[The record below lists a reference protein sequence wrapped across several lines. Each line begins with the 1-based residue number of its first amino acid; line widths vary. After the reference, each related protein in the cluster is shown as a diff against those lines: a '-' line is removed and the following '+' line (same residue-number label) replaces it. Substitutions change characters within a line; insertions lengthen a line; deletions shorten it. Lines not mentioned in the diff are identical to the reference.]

1 MSQVQFSHNPL
12 FCIDIIKTYKPD
24 FTPRVAFIL
33 GSGLGALADQIENA
47 VAISYEK
54 LPGFPV
60 STVHGHAGE
69 LVLGHLQGVP
79 VVCMK
84 GRGHFYEGRGMTIM
98 TDAIRTFK
106 LLGCELLFCT
116 NAAGSLRP
124 EVGAGSLV
132 ALKDHINTMP
142 GTPMVGLNDDRFGE
156 RFFSLANAYD
166 AEYRALLQKVA
177 KEEGFPLTEGVFVS
191 YPGPNFETAAEIRM
205 MQIIGGDVVG
215 MSVVPEV
222 ISARHCDLKVVAVSA
237 ITNMAEGLSD
247 VKLSHAQTLAAAE
260 LSKQNYINLIC
271 SFLRKRWQ
279 QRNSQSKTLLILFAA
294 FCAKLPEKNNK
305 KRPRG

>member
-1 MSQVQFSHNPL
+1 MTLSNNPWFSA
-12 FCIDIIKTYKPD
+12 DIIRAAKPD

-33 GSGLGALADQIENA
+33 GSGLGALAEQIVDA
-47 VAISYEK
+47 VVLSYEK

-69 LVLGHLQGVP
+69 LVLGHLAGVP
-79 VVCMK
+79 VACMK
-84 GRGHFYEGRGMTIM
+84 GRGHFYEGRGIAVM

-106 LLGCELLFCT
+106 LLGCELLFST

-124 EVGAGSLV
+124 EVEPGSLV
-132 ALKDHINTMP
+132 ALSDHINTLP
-142 GTPMVGLNDDRFGE
+142 GTPMVGLNDDRFGD

-166 AEYRALLQKVA
+166 ADCRALLQTVA
-177 KEEGFPLTEGVFVS
+177 SEKGFPLHEGVFVS

-222 ISARHCDLKVVAVSA
+222 ISARHCGLKVVAVSA
-237 ITNMAEGLSD
+237 ITNLAEGLSD
-247 VKLSHAQTLAAAE
+247 VKLSHEQTLAAAE
-260 LSKQNYINLIC
+260 LSRQNFIDLIC
-271 SFLRKRWQ
+271 GFLRQ
-279 QRNSQSKTLLILFAA
+279 LA
-294 FCAKLPEKNNK
+294 
-305 KRPRG
+305 

>member
-1 MSQVQFSHNPL
+1 MTATLFSHPDA
-12 FCIDIIKTYKPD
+12 CAEIIRACKPN

-33 GSGLGALADQIENA
+33 GSGLGALADQIVDA
-47 VAISYEK
+47 VAISYQK

-60 STVHGHAGE
+60 SGVQGHAGE
-69 LVLGHLQGVP
+69 LVLGQLAGVN
-79 VVCMK
+79 VACMK

-124 EVGAGSLV
+124 EVGAGQLV
-132 ALKDHINTMP
+132 ALTDHINTMP
-142 GTPMVGLNDDRFGE
+142 GTPMVGPNDDRFGE

-166 AEYRALLQKVA
+166 ADYRALLQEVA
-177 KEEGFPLTEGVFVS
+177 AQQGFPLHEGIFVS

-205 MQIIGGDVVG
+205 MQLIGGDVVG
-215 MSVVPEV
+215 MSVVPEA
-222 ISARHCDLKVVAVSA
+222 IAARHCGLKVVAVSA

-247 VKLSHAQTLAAAE
+247 VTLSHAQTLAAAE
-260 LSKQNYINLIC
+260 LSRQNFIALIC
-271 SFLRKRWQ
+271 GFLG
-279 QRNSQSKTLLILFAA
+279 
-294 FCAKLPEKNNK
+294 KLS
-305 KRPRG
+305 R

>member
-1 MSQVQFSHNPL
+1 MRSTHLSQNPYH
-12 FCIDIIKTYKPD
+12 CVNIIRGYKKD

-33 GSGLGALADQIENA
+33 GSGLGALAEQIENA
-47 VAISYEK
+47 VEISYEE

-69 LVLGHLQGVP
+69 LVLGTLAGVP
-79 VVCMK
+79 VACMK
-84 GRGHFYEGRGMTIM
+84 GRGHFYEGKGMAVM
-98 TDAIRTFK
+98 TDAIRTLK

-124 EVGAGSLV
+124 EVGPGSLV
-132 ALKDHINTMP
+132 SLCDHINTMP
-142 GTPMVGLNDDRFGE
+142 GTPMVGLNDERFGD

-166 AEYRALLQKVA
+166 AGYRAILQAVA
-177 KEEGFPLTEGVFVS
+177 KEEGFTLNEGVFVS

-222 ISARHCDLKVVAVSA
+222 ITARHCGLKVVAVSA
-237 ITNMAEGLSD
+237 ITNLAEGLGD
-247 VKLSHAQTLAAAE
+247 IKLSHAQTLAAAE
-260 LSKQNYINLIC
+260 LSRQNFINLIC
-271 SFLRKRWQ
+271 GFLRK
-279 QRNSQSKTLLILFAA
+279 LA
-294 FCAKLPEKNNK
+294 
-305 KRPRG
+305 

>member
-1 MSQVQFSHNPL
+1 MVTLVITTTYPTYLSIIPFLRTSYDPHPFSQNPWYSA
-12 FCIDIIKTYKPD
+12 DIIRAHKPD

-33 GSGLGALADQIENA
+33 GSGLGALAEQIEDA
-47 VAISYEK
+47 VAISYAR

-69 LVLGHLQGVP
+69 LVLGNLAGVP
-79 VVCMK
+79 VACMK

-98 TDAIRTFK
+98 TDAIRTLK
-106 LLGCELLFCT
+106 LLGCELLFALT
-116 NAAGSLRP
+116 PLAPYA
-124 EVGAGSLV
+124 EVGPGSLV
-132 ALKDHINTMP
+132 ALSDHINTMP
-142 GTPMVGLNDDRFGE
+142 GTPMVGMNDERFGD

-166 AEYRALLQKVA
+166 ADYRAILQRVA
-177 KEEGFPLTEGVFVS
+177 GEEGFTLHEGVFVS

-222 ISARHCDLKVVAVSA
+222 ISARHCGLKVVAVSA
-237 ITNMAEGLSD
+237 ITNLAEGLGD

-260 LSKQNYINLIC
+260 LSRQNFINLIC
-271 SFLRKRWQ
+271 GFLRQ
-279 QRNSQSKTLLILFAA
+279 LA
-294 FCAKLPEKNNK
+294 
-305 KRPRG
+305 

>member
-1 MSQVQFSHNPL
+1 MTLSNNPWFSA
-12 FCIDIIKTYKPD
+12 DIIRAAKPD

-33 GSGLGALADQIENA
+33 GSGLGALAEQIVDA
-47 VAISYEK
+47 VVLSYEK

-69 LVLGHLQGVP
+69 LVLGHLAGVP
-79 VVCMK
+79 VACMK
-84 GRGHFYEGRGMTIM
+84 GRGHFYEGRGIAVM

-106 LLGCELLFCT
+106 LLGCELLFST

-124 EVGAGSLV
+124 EVEPGSLV
-132 ALKDHINTMP
+132 ALCDHINTLP
-142 GTPMVGLNDDRFGE
+142 GTPMVGLNDDRFGD

-166 AEYRALLQKVA
+166 ADFRALLQTVA
-177 KEEGFPLTEGVFVS
+177 SEKGFPLHEGVFVS

-222 ISARHCDLKVVAVSA
+222 ISARHCGLKVVAVSA
-237 ITNMAEGLSD
+237 ITNLAEGLSD
-247 VKLSHAQTLAAAE
+247 VKLSHEQTLAAAE
-260 LSKQNYINLIC
+260 LSRQNFIDLIC
-271 SFLRKRWQ
+271 GFLRQ
-279 QRNSQSKTLLILFAA
+279 LA
-294 FCAKLPEKNNK
+294 
-305 KRPRG
+305 

>member
-1 MSQVQFSHNPL
+1 MPHALFSHNPEY
-12 FCIDIIKTYKPD
+12 CIDIIHAHKPA

-33 GSGLGALADQIENA
+33 GSGLGALADQIEDA

-69 LVLGHLQGVP
+69 LVLGHLAGVP
-79 VVCMK
+79 VACMK
-84 GRGHFYEGRGMTIM
+84 GRGHFYEGRGMAVM
-98 TDAIRTFK
+98 TDAIRTLK
-106 LLGCELLFCT
+106 LLGCEVLFCT

-124 EVGAGSLV
+124 EVGPGSLV
-132 ALKDHINTMP
+132 ALSDHINTMP
-142 GTPMVGLNDDRFGE
+142 GTPMVGPNDDRYGD

-166 AEYRALLQKVA
+166 ADYRAMLQSVA
-177 KEEGFPLTEGVFVS
+177 AEEGFPLTEGVFVS

-222 ISARHCDLKVVAVSA
+222 ISARHCGLKVVAVSA
-237 ITNMAEGLSD
+237 ITNLAEGLGD

-260 LSKQNYINLIC
+260 LSRQNFINLIC
-271 SFLRKRWQ
+271 GLFYEAGLNTMTTAPYWGFISRQGIKNRVLRP
-279 QRNSQSKTLLILFAA
+279 A
-294 FCAKLPEKNNK
+294 
-305 KRPRG
+305 

>member
-1 MSQVQFSHNPL
+1 MTQSHFSQNPWY
-12 FCIDIIKTYKPD
+12 CADIIRRHKPD

-33 GSGLGALADQIENA
+33 GSGLGALAERIEDA
-47 VAISYEK
+47 VAISYSD

-69 LVLGHLQGVP
+69 LVLGVLSGVP
-79 VVCMK
+79 VACMK
-84 GRGHFYEGRGMTIM
+84 GRGHFYEGRGMTVM

-142 GTPMVGLNDDRFGE
+142 GTPMTGLNDERFGE

-166 AEYRALLQKVA
+166 AGYRAVLQIVA
-177 KEEGFPLTEGVFVS
+177 QEEGFPLTEGVFVS

-205 MQIIGGDVVG
+205 MQLIGGDVVG

-222 ISARHCDLKVVAVSA
+222 ISARHCEMKVVAVSA
-237 ITNMAEGLSD
+237 ITNMA
-247 VKLSHAQTLAAAE
+247 A
-260 LSKQNYINLIC
+260 
-271 SFLRKRWQ
+271 
-279 QRNSQSKTLLILFAA
+279 
-294 FCAKLPEKNNK
+294 
-305 KRPRG
+305 

>member
-1 MSQVQFSHNPL
+1 MSQAQFSHNPL
-12 FCIDIIKTYKPD
+12 YCVDIIKTYKPD

-47 VAISYEK
+47 IAISYEK

-69 LVLGHLQGVP
+69 LVLGYLQGVP
-79 VVCMK
+79 VACMK

-142 GTPMVGLNDDRFGE
+142 GTPMVGLNDERFGE

-222 ISARHCDLKVVAVSA
+222 ISARHCELKVVAVSA

-260 LSKQNYINLIC
+260 LSKQNFINLIC
-271 SFLRKRWQ
+271 GFLRK
-279 QRNSQSKTLLILFAA
+279 IA
-294 FCAKLPEKNNK
+294 
-305 KRPRG
+305 

>member
-1 MSQVQFSHNPL
+1 MSHSLFSQNPWYSA
-12 FCIDIIKTYKPD
+12 DIIRSYKPD

-33 GSGLGALADQIENA
+33 GSGLGALADQIEDA

-69 LVLGHLQGVP
+69 L
-79 VVCMK
+79 
-84 GRGHFYEGRGMTIM
+84 
-98 TDAIRTFK
+98 
-106 LLGCELLFCT
+106 LFCT

-124 EVGAGSLV
+124 EVGPGSLV
-132 ALKDHINTMP
+132 ALSDHINTMP
-142 GTPMVGLNDDRFGE
+142 GTPLVGLNDERFGE

-166 AEYRALLQKVA
+166 ADYRAILQTVA
-177 KEEGFPLTEGVFVS
+177 AEEGFPLSEGVFVS

-222 ISARHCDLKVVAVSA
+222 ISARHCGLKVVAVAA
-237 ITNMAEGLSD
+237 ITNLAEGLGD
-247 VKLSHAQTLAAAE
+247 VKLSHVQTLAAAE
-260 LSKQNYINLIC
+260 LSRQNFINLIC
-271 SFLRKRWQ
+271 GFLRK
-279 QRNSQSKTLLILFAA
+279 LA
-294 FCAKLPEKNNK
+294 
-305 KRPRG
+305 

>member
-1 MSQVQFSHNPL
+1 MTATLFSHPDA
-12 FCIDIIKTYKPD
+12 CAEIIRACKPN

-33 GSGLGALADQIENA
+33 GSGLGALADQIVDA
-47 VAISYEK
+47 VAISYQK

-60 STVHGHAGE
+60 SGVQGHAGE
-69 LVLGHLQGVP
+69 LILGQLAGVN
-79 VVCMK
+79 VACMK

-124 EVGAGSLV
+124 EVGAGQLV
-132 ALKDHINTMP
+132 ALTDHINMMP
-142 GTPMVGLNDDRFGE
+142 GTPMVGPNDDRFGE

-166 AEYRALLQKVA
+166 ADYRALLQEVA
-177 KEEGFPLTEGVFVS
+177 AQQGFPLHEGIFVS

-205 MQIIGGDVVG
+205 MQLIGGDVVG
-215 MSVVPEV
+215 MSVVPEA
-222 ISARHCDLKVVAVSA
+222 IAARHCGLKVVAVSA

-247 VKLSHAQTLAAAE
+247 VTLSHAQTLAAAE
-260 LSKQNYINLIC
+260 LSRQNFIALIC
-271 SFLRKRWQ
+271 GFLG
-279 QRNSQSKTLLILFAA
+279 
-294 FCAKLPEKNNK
+294 KLS
-305 KRPRG
+305 R

>member
-106 LLGCELLFCT
+106 LLG
-116 NAAGSLRP
+116 R
-124 EVGAGSLV
+124 
-132 ALKDHINTMP
+132 
-142 GTPMVGLNDDRFGE
+142 
-156 RFFSLANAYD
+156 
-166 AEYRALLQKVA
+166 
-177 KEEGFPLTEGVFVS
+177 
-191 YPGPNFETAAEIRM
+191 
-205 MQIIGGDVVG
+205 
-215 MSVVPEV
+215 
-222 ISARHCDLKVVAVSA
+222 
-237 ITNMAEGLSD
+237 
-247 VKLSHAQTLAAAE
+247 LAASGSGGRQPGRIERSYQHHARYADGG
-260 LSKQNYINLIC
+260 S
-271 SFLRKRWQ
+271 
-279 QRNSQSKTLLILFAA
+279 
-294 FCAKLPEKNNK
+294 
-305 KRPRG
+305 

>member
-33 GSGLGALADQIENA
+33 GSGLGALANQIENA

-222 ISARHCDLKVVAVSA
+222 ISARHCDL
-237 ITNMAEGLSD
+237 GLCD
-247 VKLSHAQTLAAAE
+247 YQ
-260 LSKQNYINLIC
+260 YGGR
-271 SFLRKRWQ
+271 FKRCEIV
-279 QRNSQSKTLLILFAA
+279 T
-294 FCAKLPEKNNK
+294 CANAGGCGAL
-305 KRPRG
+305 

>member
-1 MSQVQFSHNPL
+1 MTLSNNPWY
-12 FCIDIIKTYKPD
+12 CADIIRAAKPN

-33 GSGLGALADQIENA
+33 GSGLGALADQIDDA
-47 VAISYEK
+47 VSLSYET

-69 LVLGHLQGVP
+69 LVLGHLAGVP
-79 VVCMK
+79 VACMK
-84 GRGHFYEGRGMTIM
+84 GRGHFYEGRGMAIM

-106 LLGCELLFCT
+106 LLGCELLFST

-124 EVGAGSLV
+124 DVQPGSLV
-132 ALKDHINTMP
+132 ALSDHINTMP
-142 GTPMVGLNDDRFGE
+142 GTPMVGLNDGRFGE

-166 AEYRALLQKVA
+166 ADYRAILQTVA
-177 KEEGFPLTEGVFVS
+177 TKAGFPLHEGVFVS

-222 ISARHCDLKVVAVSA
+222 ISARHCGLKVVAVSA
-237 ITNMAEGLSD
+237 ITNLAEGLGD
-247 VKLSHAQTLAAAE
+247 IKLSHEQTLAAAE
-260 LSKQNYINLIC
+260 LSRQNFINLIC
-271 SFLRKRWQ
+271 GFLRH
-279 QRNSQSKTLLILFAA
+279 IA
-294 FCAKLPEKNNK
+294 
-305 KRPRG
+305 

>member
-1 MSQVQFSHNPL
+1 MPHALFSHNPEY
-12 FCIDIIKTYKPD
+12 CVDIIHAHKPA

-33 GSGLGALADQIENA
+33 GSGLGALADQIEDA

-69 LVLGHLQGVP
+69 LVLGHLAGVP
-79 VVCMK
+79 VACMK
-84 GRGHFYEGRGMTIM
+84 GRGHFYEGRGMAVM
-98 TDAIRTFK
+98 TDAIRTLK
-106 LLGCELLFCT
+106 LLGCEVLFCT

-124 EVGAGSLV
+124 EVGPGSLV
-132 ALKDHINTMP
+132 ALSDHINTMP
-142 GTPMVGLNDDRFGE
+142 GTPMVGPNDDRYGD

-166 AEYRALLQKVA
+166 PDYRAMLQSVA
-177 KEEGFPLTEGVFVS
+177 AEEGFPLTEGVFVS

-222 ISARHCDLKVVAVSA
+222 ISARHCGLKVVAVSA
-237 ITNMAEGLSD
+237 ITNLAEGLGD

-260 LSKQNYINLIC
+260 LSRQNFINLIC
-271 SFLRKRWQ
+271 GFYVSWPKHNDYGPVLGLYLTAR
-279 QRNSQSKTLLILFAA
+279 
-294 FCAKLPEKNNK
+294 NK
-305 KRPRG
+305 KWVLRPA

>member
-106 LLGCELLFCT
+106 LLGCELLVLHQC
-116 NAAGSLRP
+116 GR
-124 EVGAGSLV
+124 
-132 ALKDHINTMP
+132 
-142 GTPMVGLNDDRFGE
+142 
-156 RFFSLANAYD
+156 
-166 AEYRALLQKVA
+166 
-177 KEEGFPLTEGVFVS
+177 
-191 YPGPNFETAAEIRM
+191 
-205 MQIIGGDVVG
+205 
-215 MSVVPEV
+215 
-222 ISARHCDLKVVAVSA
+222 
-237 ITNMAEGLSD
+237 
-247 VKLSHAQTLAAAE
+247 LAASGSGGRQPGRIERSYQHHARYADGG
-260 LSKQNYINLIC
+260 S
-271 SFLRKRWQ
+271 
-279 QRNSQSKTLLILFAA
+279 
-294 FCAKLPEKNNK
+294 
-305 KRPRG
+305 